1 MTSKK
6 LLHLGRICYFCT
18 WQVTYDQLLL
28 NPPGQECSK
37 GKWLSGAMSWLASF
51 FLRHVKTILV
61 TGGTSGIGKAI
72 AQELLQFNFQVIISG
87 RSVENGPTT
96 IPNLHQVQ
104 LDASKPESIENMAAY
119 LKTTFGNIDGIVNN
133 AGIGIMA
140 PVLET
145 EQAKAK
151 HVFEVNFWGPLAICN
166 ALYPILNSGASIIN
180 ITSIAGNFGLPYRG
194 YYSASK
200 AALDCA
206 TESLKME
213 LRNMGIRVF
222 ALQPGDI
229 QTNIAGGREM
239 ADLQEKSPFKAEFD
253 FSVTE
258 ANEHVKGG
266 LPPQKVAQKV
276 VQLIQKGGNK
286 GIYRVAPFLQRITPL
301 VKALLPQ
308 KTLRNMILKHHQLK

>member
-1 MTSKK
+1 
-6 LLHLGRICYFCT
+6 
-18 WQVTYDQLLL
+18 
-28 NPPGQECSK
+28 
-37 GKWLSGAMSWLASF
+37 MSWLASF
-51 FLRHVKTILV
+51 FSRHVKTILV

-72 AQELLQFNFQVIISG
+72 ALELLQFNFQVIISG
-87 RSVENGPTT
+87 RSVVNGPTST
-96 IPNLHQVQ
+96 PNLHQVQ
-104 LDASKPESIENMAAY
+104 LDASKPESIDTMANY
-119 LKTTFGNIDGIVNN
+119 LKSTFGAIDGLVNN

-151 HVFEVNFWGPLAICN
+151 HVFDVNFWGPLAICN
-166 ALYPILNSGASIIN
+166 ALYPFLNKGACIIN

-206 TESLKME
+206 SESLKIE
-213 LRNMGIRVF
+213 LRNLGIRVF

-239 ADLQEKSPFKAEFD
+239 AELKTNSPFKDEFE
-253 FSVTE
+253 FSVNE
-258 ANEHVKGG
+258 ANAHVKGG
-266 LPPQKVAQKV
+266 LPPQKVAKKV
-276 VQLIQKGGNK
+276 VQLIQHGGSK